1 MDRNRLLEVGR
12 ISGVYGV
19 RGWVRIYS
27 HMTPRD
33 EILGYTDW
41 YLRRGD
47 EPWRSIRMLEGRQQ
61 GKGIVAR
68 LEGVNDRDTAHALI
82 ATDIA
87 IDRDALPPP
96 EPGTYY
102 WADLEGAQVVTIDG
116 VALGTLDHLFET
128 GANDVMVVRGEDRE
142 RLIPFVVD
150 QVVKEVDLGTRVVRV
165 DWDPDF

>member
-1 MDRNRLLEVGR
+1 M
-12 ISGVYGV
+12 
-19 RGWVRIYS
+19 
-27 HMTPRD
+27 MPRD
-33 EILGYTDW
+33 EILGYADW

-47 EPWRSIRMLEGRQQ
+47 EPWRPIRMLEGRPQ

-68 LEGVNDRDTAHALI
+68 LEGVNDRDAAHALI
-82 ATDIA
+82 DTDIA

-102 WADLEGAQVVTIDG
+102 WADLEGTQVVTIDG

-150 QVVKEVDLGTRVVRV
+150 QVVKEVDLGARLVRV